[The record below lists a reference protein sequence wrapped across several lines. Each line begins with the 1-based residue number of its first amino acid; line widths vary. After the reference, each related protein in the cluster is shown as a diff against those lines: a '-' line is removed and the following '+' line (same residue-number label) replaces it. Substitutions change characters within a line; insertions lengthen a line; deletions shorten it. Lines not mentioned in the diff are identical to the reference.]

1 VRAVLIQDFFL
12 FLFSFFL
19 FVCLCLL
26 VIGLEITSIFLKV
39 ENCLCILIYKGKEL
53 VLGQKVKKKKQLY
66 THQVRE
72 KNYKHGTIFAKR
84 FAPAMHEITS
94 I

>member
-1 VRAVLIQDFFL
+1 M
-12 FLFSFFL
+12 
-19 FVCLCLL
+19 CLCLV
-26 VIGLEITSIFLKV
+26 VIGLEITSIFWKV
-39 ENCLCILIYKGKEL
+39 ENCCCILIYKGKEL
-53 VLGQKVKKKKQLY
+53 GLGQKVKK
-66 THQVRE
+66 TTVHTSSAR